1 MQILFLLAFY
11 WDDTFNALPAFA
23 VFFFGGGGGGCGVG
37 GAGGGLNVTLSI
49 GKLVLC

>member
-23 VFFFGGGGGGCGVG
+23 VFFFGGGGV
-37 GAGGGLNVTLSI
+37 GAGSEVRVA
-49 GKLVLC
+49 VLM

>member
-23 VFFFGGGGGGCGVG
+23 VFFFGGGV
-37 GAGGGLNVTLSI
+37 GAGSGVRVA
-49 GKLVLC
+49 VLM